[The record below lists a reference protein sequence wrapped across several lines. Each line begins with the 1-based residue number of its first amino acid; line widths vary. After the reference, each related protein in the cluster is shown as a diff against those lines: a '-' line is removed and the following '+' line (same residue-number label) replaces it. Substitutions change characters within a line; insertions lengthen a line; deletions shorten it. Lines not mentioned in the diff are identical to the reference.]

1 MGENKENKI
10 SLGTAI
16 CLAIIFIL
24 LIGIIGLFYYFNMK
38 KVETSK
44 ENTNNEVKTSQV
56 ENVNTTEI
64 NKSNATTTNNREPK
78 YVIKNGLSDF
88 DLSFLQIEN
97 TEKNK
102 IYSPLSIKYA
112 LKMLEEGAKG
122 ESKQQISNLLGKYN
136 LTTYTSNK
144 NMSLANALFIK
155 DTYKNSVRQSYID
168 TLKNKY
174 DAEVKLDSF
183 ANAKNMNSWISDK
196 TLKLIE
202 NMIDDEIPENQ
213 IFYLINALGIDM
225 EWEKKFLNG
234 YGSDEFIGYA
244 HENYNLKIPG
254 KVSSNKFDDEKQTVS
269 GMKIEATANKY
280 DIVKEIGEESIKKTV
295 GDEYRKFLNE
305 YESYLSS
312 EQVEEK
318 IKNYLPNYI
327 KEINENYKKV
337 DVSSEFS
344 FYTDNDVKVFA
355 KDLKEYGGTTLQ
367 YVGIMPTT
375 ENLESYTKN
384 VNATKINNILS
395 KLKEIKLEN
404 FKDGVVT
411 KITGF
416 IPKFKF
422 EYDLD
427 LMEDLKKIGITDIFD
442 KGKADLS
449 GIMENNDNLYIDT
462 ALHKANIEFTQD
474 GIKAAAVTVLGG
486 LGAGGDFDYLYDV
499 PTEEIDLTFDK
510 PYMFLIR
517 DKETQE
523 IWFAGTV
530 YEPLSWENEPD
541 KGAFRN

>member
-38 KVETSK
+38 KIEKSK

-395 KLKEIKLEN
+395 KLKEIKLDK